1 MSEQALS
8 HLKVLE
14 LCNFVSGPYCTKLL
28 ADLGAEVIKVEPP
41 GIGDEARKRAP
52 FLNDIPHPERSGLF
66 LYLNTN
72 KLGITLDIKTTKG
85 RGILKELIKEA
96 DILVEDNPPKVIK
109 ALGLTYQELQKIN
122 PRLVMTSITPFG
134 QTGPYRDYKAY
145 EMNLYHAGGEGYLL
159 PTQSP
164 DLTREPVKAGG
175 LVGDC
180 ICGLSSAIATLA
192 GAYNLN
198 ETGVG
203 QYIDVSKQD
212 VLMTM
217 VLLEIAMYA
226 NMGIVRNRL
235 ERPLL
240 MPIPMECQD
249 GYIMISAL
257 TDREWQDLVK
267 FMGNPSWASDE
278 RFSQWIL
285 RHTNGDKINPH
296 IREWTKSYQ
305 KDELFHQLQKSALVA
320 APVNSSED
328 LVNSAQME
336 ARGFFAEAEH
346 PKAGKLK
353 YPTVPYKLSKTPS
366 KVERAAPLLGQH
378 NESIYCGRLGYTK
391 EELVKLKES
400 GII

>member
-1 MSEQALS
+1 MLNKALD

-14 LCNFVSGPYCTKLL
+14 LCNFVCGPYCTKLL

-41 GIGDEARKRAP
+41 RVGDEARKRAP
-52 FLNDIPHPERSGLF
+52 FPKDIPHPEQSGLF

-85 RGILKELIKEA
+85 RNIFKELVKQT
-96 DILVEDNPPKVIK
+96 DILVEDNPPKVAK
-109 ALGLTYQELQKIN
+109 SLGLTYRELKKIN
-122 PRLVMTSITPFG
+122 PHLVMTSITPFG
-134 QTGPYRDYKAY
+134 QTGPYRDYKAH
-145 EMNLYHAGGEGYLL
+145 ELNLYHAGGEGYLL
-159 PTQSP
+159 PIQSP

-192 GAYNLN
+192 VAYNMK
-198 ETGVG
+198 ETEVG
-203 QYIDVSKQD
+203 QHIDVSRQD
-212 VLMTM
+212 VLMAT
-217 VLLEIAMYA
+217 VLLDIAMYA
-226 NMGIVRNRL
+226 NMGTVRNRL
-235 ERPLL
+235 ERPVL

-285 RHTNGDKINPH
+285 RHTNADKINPH
-296 IREWTKSYQ
+296 IAEWAKHYK
-305 KDELFHQLQKSALVA
+305 KDELFHQLQKNALVA
-320 APVNSSED
+320 SPVNTSED
-328 LVNSAQME
+328 LINSAQMTS
-336 ARGFFAEAEH
+336 RGFFVEVEH
-346 PKAGKLK
+346 TIAGKLK
-353 YPTVPYKLSKTPS
+353 YPTVPYKFSATPS
-366 KVERAAPLLGQH
+366 KIERAAPLLGQH
-378 NESIYCGRLGYTK
+378 NESIYYGRLGYSK